1 MMTAEEPTAANAQ
14 PDMPIT
20 AAVRS
25 QVIAETARKIREHYV
40 FPDVAEKV
48 AASILAADKAGQ
60 YQHLN
65 QAQAFAEALTKTI
78 QTLGNDKHFDLRFS
92 PDVLEDD
99 IPLAERDKQKPS
111 EVEIAKALEM
121 DIFNNFGVE
130 KFERLPTNI
139 ALLQLSY
146 FCNAQTGGEVMTS
159 AMTLAASANALI
171 IDLRKNG
178 GGDPA
183 MVALISSYLF
193 DTEPVHLNDLY
204 FRFNNQTRQ
213 FWTHPYVP
221 GKRFGPDKPIYVL
234 TSNFTFS
241 AAEEFTNNLQTLKR
255 ATIIGE
261 TTGGGANPGD
271 RFKVGEH
278 FNMFISTGKAINPIT
293 KDNWEGKGVLPD
305 IEVPAEQA
313 LLTAQILAMQPIIEK
328 MPEAWRR
335 TNANKIL
342 AQLQGELASLTLKG
356 S

>member
-1 MMTAEEPTAANAQ
+1 MTAEQPKTASAQ

-25 QVIAETARKIREHYV
+25 QVIALAAKKIRENYV

-48 AASILAADKAGQ
+48 AASILSADKAGQ

-78 QTLGNDKHFDLRFS
+78 QILSNDKHFNLRFS

-99 IPLAERDKQKPS
+99 IPLSERDKQKPS
-111 EVEIAKALEM
+111 KVGIAKALEM
-121 DIFNNFGVE
+121 DVFGNFGVE

-139 ALLQLSY
+139 ALLQLNY
-146 FCNAQTGGEVMTS
+146 FGDAKTGGEVIAA
-159 AMTLAASANALI
+159 AMTVVSSANALV

-178 GGDPA
+178 GGCAA

-221 GKRFGPDKPIYVL
+221 GKRFGPKKPIYVL
-234 TSNFTFS
+234 TSKLTFS
-241 AAEEFTNNLQTLKR
+241 AAEEFSNNLQTLKR

-261 TTGGGANPGD
+261 TTRGGANPGD
-271 RFKVGEH
+271 VFKVGEH
-278 FNMFISTGKAINPIT
+278 FNMFISTAKAINPVT

-305 IEVPAEQA
+305 IAVPAEQA
-313 LLTAQILAMQPIIEK
+313 LLTAQILAMKPIIEK
-328 MPEAWRR
+328 MPEAWER
-335 TNANKIL
+335 TNANEIL
-342 AQLQGELASLTLKG
+342 AELQGKLDSLKAAK
-356 S
+356 

>member
-1 MMTAEEPTAANAQ
+1 MMTTEQPKTAGAQ

-20 AAVRS
+20 VVVRS
-25 QVIAETARKIREHYV
+25 QVIALAAKKIREHYV

-48 AASILAADKAGQ
+48 ASSILSADKADQ
-60 YQHLN
+60 YQHLK
-65 QAQAFAEALTKTI
+65 QAQAFAEALTKAI
-78 QTLGNDKHFDLRFS
+78 QTLGNDKHFKLRFS

-111 EVEIAKALEM
+111 QVEIAKSLEIN
-121 DIFNNFGVE
+121 IFNNFGVE

-139 ALLQLSY
+139 ALLQLNH
-146 FCNAQTGGEVMTS
+146 FADPQIGGEVIAA
-159 AMTLAASANALI
+159 AMTLVSSAEALI
-171 IDLRKNG
+171 VDLRKNG
-178 GGDPA
+178 GGYAA
-183 MVALISSYLF
+183 MAALISSYLF
-193 DTEPVHLNDLY
+193 DPEPVHLNDLY

-213 FWTHPYVP
+213 FWTHAYVP

-241 AAEEFTNNLQTLKR
+241 AAEEFSNNLQTLKR

-271 RFKVGEH
+271 WFKVGEH
-278 FNMFISTGKAINPIT
+278 FNLFISTGKAINPIT
-293 KDNWEGKGVLPD
+293 QDNWEGKGVLPD
-305 IEVPAEQA
+305 IAVPAEQA

-328 MPEAWRR
+328 LPETWER

-342 AQLQGELASLTLKG
+342 AELQGKLDSLKAG
-356 S
+356 M

>member
-1 MMTAEEPTAANAQ
+1 MMATEQPKTASAQ

-25 QVIAETARKIREHYV
+25 QVIAEAAKKIRENYV

-65 QAQAFAEALTKTI
+65 QAQAFTEALTKTI
-78 QTLGNDKHFDLRFS
+78 QTLGNDKHFNLRYS
-92 PDVLEDD
+92 PEVLEDD
-99 IPLAERDKQKPS
+99 IPLALRDKQKPS
-111 EVEIAKALEM
+111 HVEIAKALEM
-121 DIFNNFGVE
+121 NIFNNFGVE

-139 ALLQLSY
+139 ALLQLNY
-146 FCNAQTGGEVMTS
+146 FADAQTGGDVITA
-159 AMTLAASANALI
+159 AMTVASSANALI

-178 GGDPA
+178 GGYA
-183 MVALISSYLF
+183 EMVALISSYLF

-204 FRFNNQTRQ
+204 FRFSNQTRQ

-234 TSNFTFS
+234 TSNLTFS
-241 AAEEFTNNLQTLKR
+241 AAEEFSNNLQTLKR

-261 TTGGGANPGD
+261 ITAGGANPGD
-271 RFKVGEH
+271 VFKVGEH

-305 IEVPAEQA
+305 IAVPAEQA

-342 AQLQGELASLTLKG
+342 AHLQGELDRLIAAK
-356 S
+356 

>member
-1 MMTAEEPTAANAQ
+1 MMTAEEPKAANAQ
-14 PDMPIT
+14 PDMPIS

-25 QVIAETARKIREHYV
+25 QVIGEVARKIRENYV

-65 QAQAFAEALTKTI
+65 QAQAFAESLTKAI

-111 EVEIAKALEM
+111 QAEVAKALEI

-130 KFERLPTNI
+130 KYERLPTNI
-139 ALLQLSY
+139 ALLQLTY
-146 FCNAQTGGEVMTS
+146 FADPQVGGDVITA
-159 AMTLAASANALI
+159 AMNVVSNANALI

-178 GGDPA
+178 GGYAA
-183 MVALISSYLF
+183 MVALITSYLF

-204 FRFNNQTRQ
+204 FRFNNQTQQ

-241 AAEEFTNNLQTLKR
+241 AAEEFANNLQTLKR

-271 RFKVGEH
+271 RFKVGEY

-342 AQLQGELASLTLKG
+342 AQLKMELASLALKG